1 MSILDLFRL
10 DGQVAIVTGG
20 ASGIGAAVVDAY
32 REVGATVEIADLQG
46 AEPVDVTDERQVDAF
61 FEKVARRHGRLDI
74 LVNNAGISLRKP
86 TTELSLEEWNRVVAV
101 NMTAVFLCS
110 RAGARHML
118 PRKRGAIVNTASIM
132 SFSGGGLY
140 PNIAYQATKGAV
152 LNMTRTHAVEWGPS
166 GIRVNAVAPT
176 WVRTPLIAPILERA
190 DLVQRI
196 ETLMP
201 LGRLAETRDI
211 VGAFLYL
218 ASPAAAMVT
227 GHTIAVDGGFLA
239 Q

>member
-1 MSILDLFRL
+1 MGILDLFRL
-10 DGQVAIVTGG
+10 DGQVAVVTGG
-20 ASGIGAAVVDAY
+20 ASGIGAAVADAY
-32 REVGATVEIADLQG
+32 REVGAAVEIADLQG

-61 FEKVARRHGRLDI
+61 FDKVARRRGRLDI
-74 LVNNAGISLRKP
+74 VVNNAGISVRKP
-86 TTELSLEEWNRVVAV
+86 TTELSLDEWNRVVAI

-118 PRKRGAIVNTASIM
+118 QQKSGAIINTASIM

-140 PNIAYQATKGAV
+140 PNISYQATKGAV
-152 LNMTRTHAVEWGPS
+152 LNMTRTLAVEWGSS

-190 DLVQRI
+190 DLVERI
-196 ETLMP
+196 ESLMP
-201 LGRLAETRDI
+201 LGRLAETQDI

-218 ASPAAAMVT
+218 ASPAAALVT

>member
-10 DGQVAIVTGG
+10 DGQVAVVTGG
-20 ASGIGAAVVDAY
+20 ASGIGAAVADAY
-32 REVGATVEIADLQG
+32 REVGAVVEVADLQG
-46 AEPVDVTDERQVDAF
+46 REPVDVTDERQVGVF
-61 FEKVARRHGRLDI
+61 FERVARRHGRLDI
-74 LVNNAGISLRKP
+74 VVNNAGISLRKP
-86 TTELSLEEWNRVVAV
+86 TTDLTLDEWNRVVAI

-118 PRKRGAIVNTASIM
+118 QQKSGAIINTASIM

-140 PNIAYQATKGAV
+140 PNISYQATKGAV
-152 LNMTRTHAVEWGPS
+152 LNMTRTLAVEWGPS

-190 DLVQRI
+190 DLVERI
-196 ETLMP
+196 ESLMP
-201 LGRLAETRDI
+201 LGRLAETQDI

>member
-10 DGQVAIVTGG
+10 DGQVAVVTGG
-20 ASGIGAAVVDAY
+20 ASGIGAAVADAY
-32 REVGATVEIADLQG
+32 REVGAVVEIADVQG
-46 AEPVDVTDERQVDAF
+46 AEPVDVTDEGQVDAF
-61 FEKVARRHGRLDI
+61 FERAARRHGRLDI
-74 LVNNAGISLRKP
+74 VVNNAGISLRKP
-86 TTELSLEEWNRVVAV
+86 TTELTLDEWNRVVAI

-118 PRKRGAIVNTASIM
+118 KRKSGAIINTASIM

-140 PNIAYQATKGAV
+140 PNISYQATKGAV
-152 LNMTRTHAVEWGPS
+152 LNMTRTLAVEWGPS

-176 WVRTPLIAPILERA
+176 WVRTPLITPILERA

-196 ETLMP
+196 ESLMP
-201 LGRLAETRDI
+201 LGRLAETQDI